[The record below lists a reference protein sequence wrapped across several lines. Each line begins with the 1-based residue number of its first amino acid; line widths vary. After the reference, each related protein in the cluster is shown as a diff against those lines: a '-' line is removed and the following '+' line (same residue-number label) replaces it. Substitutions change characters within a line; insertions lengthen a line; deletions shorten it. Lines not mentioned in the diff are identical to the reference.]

1 MNIRIRRQGASP
13 FEANDDS
20 LTPSIL
26 AVAEY
31 LTPARTASPDAT
43 RTGRARLR
51 PGNIYRLYT
60 GISID
65 EVTLPWQLHAQADK
79 KFFAEGLQVVRVDV
93 QPEICFYVTV
103 MQECAINISEQVVQ
117 LWVADSRKA
126 DAPGAATVERA
137 AELPGIGYRPSTG
150 KERYIAE
157 VPNSTAAATAGQSTS
172 RTDKEAEKKGDEWL
186 ASDDTRGSVVGT
198 DTAPGAGS
206 PSLATGAVTPVTSTY
221 G

>member
-13 FEANDDS
+13 FEADDDS
-20 LTPSIL
+20 LTPAIL
-26 AVAEY
+26 AVSEY

-43 RTGRARLR
+43 RMGRARLR

-65 EVTLPWQLHAQADK
+65 EVKLPWQLYAQADK
-79 KFFAEGLQVVRVDV
+79 KFFAEGLQVVRIDV

-103 MQECAINISEQVVQ
+103 LQECAINITEQVVQ

-126 DAPGAATVERA
+126 DAPSAATVERE

-150 KERYIAE
+150 KERFVAE
-157 VPNSTAAATAGQSTS
+157 IPNSTAAATAAQAAP
-172 RTDKEAEKKGDEWL
+172 RNDKEAEKKGDEWL

-198 DTAPGAGS
+198 DTAPGAGA
-206 PSLATGAVTPVTSTY
+206 PALATGAVAPVSSTY